1 MTDFKKISPVEL
13 AEDVQ
18 AFKRMPQSNRNAQ
31 DLRFGQYFMN
41 KHNIELDKK
50 LFYTEDFYDCVELV
64 EDSYVDYE
72 LHKDV

>member
-18 AFKRMPQSNRNAQ
+18 AFKRMPQSN
-31 DLRFGQYFMN
+31 MN